1 MKKLKHLRHQKT
13 VIISAL
19 LGLVLTAWIA
29 HIWYQKLGTGN
40 PLQQKPMTVQ
50 TARAKEASM
59 PEVLDTI
66 GLLSAVQELTL
77 KNGVG
82 PGKIQV
88 LVPSG
93 TWVKARTLLATL
105 IGGPEV
111 RAPFD
116 GYLTDWLV
124 KTGELVPANA
134 PLVDIVNTDSLT
146 VTYRVPEQYAEKLAL
161 GQTVE
166 ITTRA
171 FPNQPFKGI
180 VRFIAPVV
188 DKKTFTILVKA
199 EVENSDQKLWPGMSA
214 HVLHLFKENPQAI
227 VVPESALQLTLGGYE
242 IWTVKDSKIVRVPVE
257 IGTRRQGRVQV
268 VQGIHL
274 NDVVIVTRTDL
285 LKEGTEVKAE
295 DWTGAW

>member
-1 MKKLKHLRHQKT
+1 MKKLHSIKHKT

-19 LGLVLTAWIA
+19 FGLIITAWAA
-29 HIWYQKLGTGN
+29 HFLYKKLTLESGPKMG
-40 PLQQKPMTVQ
+40 LMMVQ
-50 TARAKEASM
+50 TSRAKEASM
-59 PEVLDTI
+59 PEVFDTI
-66 GLLSAVQELTL
+66 GSLSAVQELAI

-82 PGKIQV
+82 VGKIQV

-93 TWVKARTLLATL
+93 TWVKAGTLLATL

-124 KTGELVPANA
+124 KTGELVPSNA
-134 PLVDIVNTDSLT
+134 PLIDIVNTDSLT
-146 VTYRVPEQYAEKLAL
+146 LTYRVPEQYAENLEL

-166 ITTRA
+166 ITARA
-171 FPNQPFKGI
+171 FPDKPFKGT

-199 EVENSDQKLWPGMSA
+199 AVDNTDQMLWPGMST
-214 HVLHLFKENPQAI
+214 HVLHLFKENPHAI

-242 IWTVKDSKIVRVPVE
+242 VWTVKDSKIVREPV
-257 IGTRRQGRVQV
+257 IVGTRRQGRAQIIN
-268 VQGIHL
+268 GIHL
-274 NDVVIVTRTDL
+274 NDVVIITRTDL
-285 LKEGTEVKAE
+285 LKEGAAVKAE
-295 DWTGAW
+295 EWTGAW